1 MYKVQVQTGKD
12 TTWSG
17 NGLKFETR
25 EKAKIYA
32 IDLMTRWILV
42 TDYRIVKL

>member
-1 MYKVQVQTGKD
+1 MYKVQVQTGKN
-12 TTWSG
+12 TAWSG
-17 NGLKFETR
+17 NGLKFETK

-32 IDLMTRWILV
+32 IDLMSRWLLV